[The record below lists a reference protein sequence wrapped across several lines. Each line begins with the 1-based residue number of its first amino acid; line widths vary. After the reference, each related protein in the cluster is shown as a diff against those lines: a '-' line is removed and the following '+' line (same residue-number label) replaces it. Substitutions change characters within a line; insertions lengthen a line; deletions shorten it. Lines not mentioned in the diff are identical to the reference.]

1 VRQPAAALQLGLMQM
16 IAGNWAIH
24 KGASKP
30 AHSKG
35 YAFEKKY
42 AAIGET
48 RPEGL
53 EMEGIEWR
61 K

>member
-1 VRQPAAALQLGLMQM
+1 M